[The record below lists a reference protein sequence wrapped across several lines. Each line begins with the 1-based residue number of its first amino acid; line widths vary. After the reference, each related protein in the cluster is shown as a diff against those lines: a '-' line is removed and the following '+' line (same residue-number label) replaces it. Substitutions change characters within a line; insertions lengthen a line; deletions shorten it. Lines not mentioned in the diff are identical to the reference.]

1 MRLPRFEHLQPNS
14 LEEALDLLSEYGEE
28 AKVIAGGT
36 DLLVTMKHRLLTPQY
51 LLDLKGLGL
60 DFIEESQEVLK
71 IGALTRLTTLTKSP
85 LVRERFPVL
94 AQAASCV
101 AAPPLRNM
109 ATLGG
114 NLCLNT
120 RCFFYNQSQFW
131 RQARP
136 PCFKTGG
143 EMCHAV
149 KGADHCYSAYQ
160 ADLAPV
166 LIALEARVKVQSSN
180 SKVQGSNSKKVS
192 ERAIPLLDLYTG
204 QGEKPIALEAG
215 EILTEV
221 EIPTPIIAESEIRN
235 PKSEIRWG
243 GDYQKLRY
251 RGAMDFPL
259 LGVAAVLHWNDGTC
273 VKAKVVLTAVASAPV
288 VVEQASKLLEG
299 SELDE
304 EVIAQAAEAAHDA
317 AHPIAKI
324 GSTPRYRRKMVRV
337 LTRRAIAKAWEGS
350 KGAGEQGRHGEGEMG
365 GRDGKADH
373 SIDSQW

>member
-1 MRLPRFEHLQPNS
+1 MRLPKFEHLQPQS
-14 LEEALDLLSEYGEE
+14 LQEALDLLSQYGED

-36 DLLVTMKHRLLTPQY
+36 DLLVAMKHRLIAPQY
-51 LLDLKGLGL
+51 VLNLKGIGL
-60 DFIEESQEVLK
+60 DFIEESQEGLR
-71 IGALTRLTTLTKSP
+71 IGALTRLTTLIKFP

-120 RCFFYNQSQFW
+120 RCFFYNQTQFW

-136 PCFKTGG
+136 LCFKTGG
-143 EMCHAV
+143 EMCHAI
-149 KGADHCYSAYQ
+149 KGAERCYSAYQ

-166 LIALEARVKVQSSN
+166 LIALEAKA
-180 SKVQGSNSKKVS
+180 KLSKKGG
-192 ERAIPLLDLYTG
+192 ERVIPLLDLYTG

-221 EIPTPIIAESEIRN
+221 QIPIPTAS
-235 PKSEIRWG
+235 WG

-259 LGVAAVLHWNDGTC
+259 VGVAAVLHWNEESC
-273 VKAKVVLTAVASAPV
+273 VKARVVLTAVASAPILM
-288 VVEQASKLLEG
+288 EEASKLLEG
-299 SELDE
+299 QKLDE
-304 EVIAQAAEAAHDA
+304 EAAYKV
-317 AHPIAKI
+317 AHPIARI

-337 LTRRAIAKAWEGS
+337 LTQRAIEQGS
-350 KGAGEQGRHGEGEMG
+350 RGAEEQGR
-365 GRDGKADH
+365 RR
-373 SIDSQW
+373 